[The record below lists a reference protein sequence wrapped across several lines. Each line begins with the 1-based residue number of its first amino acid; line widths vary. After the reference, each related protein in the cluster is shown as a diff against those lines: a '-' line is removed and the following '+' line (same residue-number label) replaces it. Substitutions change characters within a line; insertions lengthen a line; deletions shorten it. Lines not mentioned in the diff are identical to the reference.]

1 MGSAKMNKRE
11 QVLTAVRSAQSQNQ
25 ALNASLHLTMRD
37 APGSAVAA
45 FQKVLNLLTEAD
57 MAFDD
62 LADSLDAS
70 S

>member
-1 MGSAKMNKRE
+1 VNKRE
-11 QVLTAVRSAQSQNQ
+11 QVLASVISAQLQNQ

-37 APGSAVAA
+37 APGSAISS
-45 FQKVLNLLTEAD
+45 FQRVLNLPTEVN